1 MTSSDDSEEQLLERI
16 AALENR
22 VDELEDENKQ
32 LRAKLRWH
40 EGPHTPPSKDQSS
53 AGESSSS
60 DDEDDDD
67 SARTDGGTPGRKP
80 GHEPEFRDAP
90 NPDREVEVTCGC
102 CPECGEGFDES
113 EGVSPR
119 LVEEIPDPQPP
130 ETTQYNRH
138 YYECNGCGAETVAS
152 HSDCPDEGQFGV
164 NVVAQATLSKYEH
177 RLPHRKI
184 ADRFEQLH
192 GLELSPA
199 SAWRATERAAR
210 AGRCEYEQIRTQIQ
224 QADVVHVDETGHKL
238 NGEQLWLWTFRTD
251 QQTLYAV
258 RESRGSDVPEEVLGE
273 DFDGTIVCDGWTAYP
288 AFSRNLQRCWA
299 HILREAEDVA
309 ADHKE
314 AEPIYRTLK
323 QMYVGLQSWLE
334 TDPSERQRT
343 RMQKLAR
350 KGLEALVDRSVS
362 GGTVATLLGKIERVL
377 DHWLPF
383 VGEPAVSPTNNAA
396 ENALREPVILRKLIG
411 TLRNERGMFVHE
423 TALTLL
429 ATWSQQGHNP
439 YEELQRVVRN
449 NEMIS
454 PDQAVPEVAS
464 A

>member
-60 DDEDDDD
+60 DDEDDD

-350 KGLEALVDRSVS
+350 KGLEALVDRSVI
-362 GGTVATLLGKIERVL
+362 GGTVATLLGKIERGL
-377 DHWLPF
+377 YHWLPF